1 MKNSIHFAKHKL
13 KDKLCWD
20 GFLCDK
26 YGITGENG
34 IWTNKSKSN
43 NETIW
48 PMTMICQEIF
58 DELQPFHLKPNRSQT
73 Q

>member
-1 MKNSIHFAKHKL
+1 MVMKNSIHFAKHKQ

-34 IWTNKSKSN
+34 I
-43 NETIW
+43 
-48 PMTMICQEIF
+48 
-58 DELQPFHLKPNRSQT
+58 
-73 Q
+73 